1 MLVDEHNDVKQKIKQ
16 TSLLMSEEDEDMMDQ
31 NERTCPS
38 IIEKATINNNFKN
51 FNPIEI
57 SKHIKIYFEPLM
69 AKKFF

>member
-1 MLVDEHNDVKQKIKQ
+1 
-16 TSLLMSEEDEDMMDQ
+16 MSEEDEDMMDQ